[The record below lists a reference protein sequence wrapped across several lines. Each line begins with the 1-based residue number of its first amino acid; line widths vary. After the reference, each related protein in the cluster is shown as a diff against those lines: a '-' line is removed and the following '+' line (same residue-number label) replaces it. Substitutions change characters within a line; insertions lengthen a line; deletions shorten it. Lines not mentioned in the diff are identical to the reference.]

1 MLAKHNGIDHTCLL
15 VSPSSFSAYFFP
27 ALYSPI
33 CLLIGFFCGILFGR
47 RIIFGFGLGVQTL
60 CMSVFGLSECPTEEV
75 PLPLPLFS
83 KVLLWKMISGYMVL
97 FLGALISSSIFRQSL
112 VTYHNFLDS
121 LNSFLVKFTL
131 SDELFVC
138 VLLLW
143 LRWGIEICD

>member
-1 MLAKHNGIDHTCLL
+1 MSAKHNRIDHTCLL
-15 VSPSSFSAYFFP
+15 VSSSSFSTYFFP

-33 CLLIGFFCGILFGR
+33 CLLIGFFCGILFGL

-60 CMSVFGLSECPTEEV
+60 CMSVFGLSERPTEEV
-75 PLPLPLFS
+75 PLPLFS

-112 VTYHNFLDS
+112 MTYHNFLDS

-131 SDELFVC
+131 SDELFDC

-143 LRWGIEICD
+143 LRWGLEICD